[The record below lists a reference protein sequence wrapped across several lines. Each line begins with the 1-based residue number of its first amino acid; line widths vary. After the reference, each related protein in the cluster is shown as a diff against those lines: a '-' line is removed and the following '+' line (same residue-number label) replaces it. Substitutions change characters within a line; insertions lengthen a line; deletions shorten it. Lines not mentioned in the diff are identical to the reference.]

1 MNEELTRADDTEL
14 KWREFFVQVLNGD
27 EISEIGGDVRKAR
40 IGENERVARKGVREK
55 IMDALKKKQGGK
67 AVSMDSSVA

>member
-14 KWREFFVQVLNGD
+14 KWKEYFVQVLNGD

-40 IGENERVARKGVREK
+40 IGEKSA
-55 IMDALKKKQGGK
+55 
-67 AVSMDSSVA
+67 